1 MKMAALKQFISEVSW
16 GDLDYLLVD
25 LPPGTSDEP
34 ISAAQLIRGL
44 DGAIVVTTPQE
55 VALLDSRKA
64 VNMFLAM
71 GVRVLGIVEN
81 MSGMIC
87 PHCGQSI
94 EVFKVGG
101 GRRAALEIDVP
112 FLGAMPLDAKIVG
125 LGDMGQTFIEYQT
138 PAAAAFFRVV
148 DALLLQPEGRKAMIT
163 CQTP

>member
-1 MKMAALKQFISEVSW
+1 M
-16 GDLDYLLVD
+16 D

-44 DGAIVVTTPQE
+44 NGAIVVTTPQE

-71 GVRVLGIVEN
+71 GVRVLGVVEN
-81 MSGMIC
+81 MSGLIC

-94 EVFKVGG
+94 ELFKTGG
-101 GRRAALEIDVP
+101 GRRAAEEIDVP
-112 FLGAMPLDAKIVG
+112 FLGAIPLDAKIVG
-125 LGDMGQTFIEYQT
+125 LGDMGQTFVEYEI
-138 PAAAAFFRVV
+138 PAAEAFFRVV
-148 DALLLQPEGRKAMIT
+148 DALLLQLEGRKALTT